1 MGADKNPLKGIR
13 ILVTRAR
20 PQAAEFSHLLRRQ
33 GATVVRIPLIE
44 IVPPRSFQP
53 LDDALENL
61 HCYQWLIVTS
71 VNGAQAMLERM
82 RRRKISRAKVKNLAV
97 VAIGPATRKAL
108 ETAGLRVAI
117 TPPEYVAES
126 LVVVLSNKV
135 RGKRVLLMRAA
146 VARDVI
152 PRRLRRA
159 GAKVDVVAA
168 YQTRQPVRSGDRM
181 RQVLADRKSRPQ
193 VATFTSSSTVHHFVR
208 ASRGASLDGL
218 ALASIG
224 PITSATLRSYGLRP
238 AMEAESY
245 TMAGL
250 ARAIVKWAQ
259 EQDQGLAAG

>member
-1 MGADKNPLKGIR
+1 MGADEKPLKGIR

-71 VNGAQAMLERM
+71 VNGAQTMLGRM
-82 RRRKISRAKVKNLAV
+82 RRRKIPRANLKKLDL

-108 ETAGLRVAI
+108 EAAGLRVTI

-126 LVVVLSNKV
+126 LVAALSNKV
-135 RGKRVLLMRAA
+135 RGKRVLLLRAA

-152 PRRLRRA
+152 PHDLRRA
-159 GAKVDVVAA
+159 GAKVDVIAA
-168 YQTRQPVRSGDRM
+168 YQTRQPVKSGDRL
-181 RQVLADRKSRPQ
+181 RQVLADPKSRPRI
-193 VATFTSSSTVHHFVR
+193 ATFTSSSTVHNFVR
-208 ASRGASLDGL
+208 ASRGANL
-218 ALASIG
+218 ASIVFASIG

-250 ARAIVKWAQ
+250 ASAIVKWAQ
-259 EQDQGLAAG
+259 K

>member
-1 MGADKNPLKGIR
+1 MGADKKPLQGIR

-33 GATVVRIPLIE
+33 GATLVRIPLLE

-61 HCYQWLIVTS
+61 HRYQWLIVTS
-71 VNGAQAMLERM
+71 VNGVHAMLERM

-108 ETAGLRVAI
+108 EAAGLRATI

-126 LVVVLSNKV
+126 LVAALRNKV
-135 RGKRVLLMRAA
+135 RSKGVLLLRAA

-152 PRRLRRA
+152 PRQLRRA

-168 YQTRQPVRSGDRM
+168 YQTRQPVRSGDRLL
-181 RQVLADRKSRPQ
+181 QL
-193 VATFTSSSTVHHFVR
+193 
-208 ASRGASLDGL
+208 L
-218 ALASIG
+218 
-224 PITSATLRSYGLRP
+224 
-238 AMEAESY
+238 
-245 TMAGL
+245 
-250 ARAIVKWAQ
+250 
-259 EQDQGLAAG
+259 